1 MSEPY
6 AVRAATPRPAAE
18 DFLKHRGPLID
29 RHWYLEAVTATR
41 FERPPGAQVHEFEVD
56 GSLNLYRAE
65 SERAI
70 VLNPTA
76 AHIWRLVEHLPD
88 VDELVEHI
96 ATTHGS
102 AASDIRADVEATLE
116 VLCREGLLV
125 ASE

>member
-1 MSEPY
+1 M
-6 AVRAATPRPAAE
+6 T
-18 DFLKHRGPLID
+18 G
-29 RHWYLEAVTATR
+29 TR

-65 SERAI
+65 SEQAI

-96 ATTHGS
+96 ATTYGS